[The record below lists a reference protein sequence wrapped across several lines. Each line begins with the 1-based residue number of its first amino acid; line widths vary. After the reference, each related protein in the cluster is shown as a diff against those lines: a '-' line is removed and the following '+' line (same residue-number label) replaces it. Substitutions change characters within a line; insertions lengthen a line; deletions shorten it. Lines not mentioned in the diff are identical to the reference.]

1 MSHQTY
7 ARDCNWGFGADVRD
21 LCAEI
26 GNEDRDRWHKLWAD
40 SVLLDRVYLDV
51 WKKCDGELEEQLGLM
66 WACIHFM

>member
-26 GNEDRDRWHKLWAD
+26 GDEDRDRWRKLRAD
-40 SVLLDRVYLDV
+40 SVLCGQSISRCV
-51 WKKCDGELEEQLGLM
+51 EEV
-66 WACIHFM
+66 